1 MAPRSPLGRLSR
13 RARPAAAFDGAHDPP
28 PRPPAAGFHG
38 WAFAERGIDRVEL
51 SLDNGTS
58 TRARLFASPR
68 PDLAAQA
75 PEPSAPLSGW
85 EAAVDLDG
93 LEPGSVFTVTAS
105 AVARGERLPLGELEL
120 EVAERDPLP
129 AGDPAWLGLLA
140 ERAAPAPAPAA
151 ALEEDGLRVAVFTHQ
166 LDLGGAQLYLQELLR
181 RLVGVPNLTCA
192 VFAQSDGPLAAELE
206 RWGVRVHITGQE
218 PRRGSIYESRMSE
231 LLPFVGAFRPNVALV
246 NTSVAFWGV
255 DVAARL
261 GIPSIWAIHE
271 SIPVEH
277 YPQMVWPPF
286 DAHVH
291 GRFIAALGSAD
302 RVVFEA
308 EATHDLYRDYLAD
321 GAAVR
326 GAYGI
331 DLAAIDAE
339 RRTLDR
345 ESLRAGLGI
354 DPAERVVLC
363 IGTIEPRKAQ
373 ASLAFSFAR
382 LAQEQP
388 ASRLVL
394 VGDPGSEYA
403 RALRAAVARM
413 SLAPGRIE
421 IVPVSART
429 SEWYEIADV
438 FALPSDLESMPRSIL
453 EAMAFELP
461 VLAADAFGI
470 TEIVADGVNG
480 LVCEPR
486 CLDSLTATL
495 RRLLS
500 LSPGELA
507 GLGAGASQTV
517 RPARD
522 SSGYAAAYLALI
534 EELAGT
540 ERSALS
546 TAAAE
551 PAA

>member
-1 MAPRSPLGRLSR
+1 VARRSPLAKLSR
-13 RARPAAAFDGAHDPP
+13 RTGPAAAFDGAHDAP
-28 PRPPAAGFHG
+28 PRPPVAGFHG
-38 WAFAERGIDRVEL
+38 WALAERGIDRVEL
-51 SLDNGTS
+51 TLDNGTE

-68 PDLAAQA
+68 PDLAARER
-75 PEPSAPLSGW
+75 EPSAPLAGW
-85 EAAVDLDG
+85 EAAVELDG
-93 LEPGSVFTVTAS
+93 LEPGSVFTVAAS
-105 AVARGERLPLGELEL
+105 AVAAGERLPLGELEL

-129 AGDPAWLGLLA
+129 AGDPSWLELLA
-140 ERAAPAPAPAA
+140 ERAARAPAPA
-151 ALEEDGLRVAVFTHQ
+151 LDEGELRVAVFTHQ

-181 RLVGVPNLTCA
+181 QLVDVPNLTCT
-192 VFAQSDGPLAAELE
+192 VFAQVDGPLAAELE

-261 GIPSIWAIHE
+261 GLPSIWTIHE
-271 SIPVEH
+271 SVPVEH

-286 DAHVH
+286 DEHVH
-291 GRFIAALGSAD
+291 GRFIAALASAD

-308 EATHDLYRDYLAD
+308 EATHDLYRDYLTE

-326 GAYGI
+326 SAYGI
-331 DLAAIDAE
+331 DLAAVDAE
-339 RRTLDR
+339 RRKLDR

-354 DPAERVVLC
+354 DPGERVILC
-363 IGTIEPRKAQ
+363 MGTIEPRKAQ
-373 ASLAFSFAR
+373 ASLAFAFAR
-382 LAQEQP
+382 LAHEHP

-413 SLAPGRIE
+413 TLPPGRIE

-470 TEIVADGVNG
+470 TEIVADRVNG

-486 CLDSLTATL
+486 CLESLTATL
-495 RRLLS
+495 RRLLA
-500 LSPGELA
+500 LSRAELA
-507 GLGAGASQTV
+507 GLGSGASETV

-522 SSGYAAAYLALI
+522 SSGYARAYLALL
-534 EELAGT
+534 EELTG
-540 ERSALS
+540 ERRRALS
-546 TAAAE
+546 TAAE